1 MDSVR
6 SWVVGVA
13 RSVVYGYLYPK
24 VVGLWGADCGHAHFR
39 HEAEARLVLVGAL
52 GMAAWREW
60 CVLAGVRWR
69 PLTVCNPFQLY
80 CNGVQWVTFKFNLK
94 F

>member
-1 MDSVR
+1 M
-6 SWVVGVA
+6 
-13 RSVVYGYLYPK
+13 
-24 VVGLWGADCGHAHFR
+24 
-39 HEAEARLVLVGAL
+39 LVGAL
-52 GMAAWREW
+52 GMAAWRER